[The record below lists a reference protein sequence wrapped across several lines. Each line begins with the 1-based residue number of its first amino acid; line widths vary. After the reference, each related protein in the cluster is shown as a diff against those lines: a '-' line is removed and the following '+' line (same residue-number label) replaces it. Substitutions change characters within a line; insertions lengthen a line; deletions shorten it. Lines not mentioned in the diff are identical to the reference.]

1 MDLIYTN
8 EARED
13 LGVLF
18 DYSFDLAFG
27 EDENDFELTVDINN
41 NCCVP
46 KSYVYIEGTE
56 YGGIIDG
63 MKVDTSKD
71 TITYNGR
78 SWHGIIGS
86 KVIEPDAGEAY
97 YIVSGEANAVL
108 TSLFE
113 RLGLSD
119 LFKGSA
125 VSSGLEVKDYQFNR
139 YVDAYEG
146 IVGMLESVSAKLQLS
161 FKDGFVTVSAVPAVD
176 YSTDEEFDSDQIDF
190 KIEKTY
196 NPVNHLV
203 CLGKGEL
210 TERLVVHLYSDAD
223 GNVSGNQ
230 TFFGLDEVMKTYEL
244 NTADTVEK
252 LITDGTKKLTEYNT
266 AGKVN
271 IDFDTELTVY
281 DVGDIVGAKEVITGV
296 FVKEKIIK
304 KIVTIEKGA
313 TKIDYKIG

>member
-46 KSYVYIEGTE
+46 KSYIYIEGTE

-139 YVDAYEG
+139 YVNAYEG
-146 IVGMLESVSAKLQLS
+146 IIGMLESVSAKLQLS
-161 FKDGFVTVSAVPAVD
+161 FKDGVVTVSAVPAVD

-210 TERLVVHLYSDAD
+210 AERLVVHLYSDAD
-223 GNVSGNQ
+223 GNISEKQ
-230 TFFGLDEVMKTYEL
+230 TFFGLDEVMATYEL
-244 NTADTVEK
+244 NTADTAEK
-252 LITDGTKKLTEYNT
+252 LITDGTKKLTEYN
-266 AGKVN
+266 ASGKVT

-304 KIVTIEKGA
+304 KIVTVEKGT

>member
-125 VSSGLEVKDYQFNR
+125 VSSGLEIKDYQFNR

-146 IVGMLESVSAKLQLS
+146 IIGMLESVSAKLQLS

-223 GNVSGNQ
+223 GNISENQ

-244 NTADTVEK
+244 NTADTAEK
-252 LITDGTKKLTEYNT
+252 LITDGTKKLTEYN
-266 AGKVN
+266 ASGKVT